1 MIISDFDAITFS
13 AEMNADAFLYSKE
26 ETVIKKLP
34 IFFTVYEEDKDIAT
48 EIIKDWEDN
57 GYKVRKSLI
66 TKNNGDTCYTAHK
79 QYTQEQIDRYNKE
92 RLKFMYYYIGERSSF
107 QDAERII
114 REKCE
119 EKGLD
124 FDAIDPRS
132 PHCFN
137 DDHYCSLF
145 CPYYKGKCSLTV
157 EDFEKHGLQKQYY
170 HLEKDYFLSQLHRG
184 KLL

>member
-1 MIISDFDAITFS
+1 MIISGLPAIVFA
-13 AEMNADAFLYSKE
+13 AENNADIFLQSKGQTVIRHFPETIRAELNENIADKIKEWENKGYTVKDSLIQSKDGTRTYYAYKNYAKE
-26 ETVIKKLP
+26 ERENYQKEKL
-34 IFFTVYEEDKDIAT
+34 
-48 EIIKDWEDN
+48 
-57 GYKVRKSLI
+57 R
-66 TKNNGDTCYTAHK
+66 
-79 QYTQEQIDRYNKE
+79 
-92 RLKFMYYYIGERSSF
+92 FMYYYIGEHSSF

-145 CPYYKGKCSLTV
+145 CPYYKEKCSLTV

-184 KLL
+184 RLL